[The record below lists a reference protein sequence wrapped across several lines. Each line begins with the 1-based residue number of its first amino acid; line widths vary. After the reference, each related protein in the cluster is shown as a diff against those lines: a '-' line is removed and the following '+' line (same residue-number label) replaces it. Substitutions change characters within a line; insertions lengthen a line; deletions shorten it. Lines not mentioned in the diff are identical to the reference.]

1 MKSRVSPGNLSVV
14 LFCATAGFLTSVVAT
29 FGEEVQHLSIIQPGG
44 MPGLPVMTGIER
56 VGTNDVRIT
65 WDGPSGYYQVLSGA
79 NLIAG
84 QWQAIGDPNASRSAT
99 ITNIHNNA
107 FFRVSGPS
115 SQYGGATACAECHDP
130 VYGKEANTR
139 HAGAYM
145 DPAFVDRGG

>member
-84 QWQAIGDPNASRSAT
+84 QWQAIGGPNASHRW
-99 ITNIHNNA
+99 H
-107 FFRVSGPS
+107 RVSS
-115 SQYGGATACAECHDP
+115 AAVAASQVVLPVVHLVPLVVENGSNRSGEWRLPAPGSHPTALLA
-130 VYGKEANTR
+130 
-139 HAGAYM
+139 
-145 DPAFVDRGG
+145 